1 MGTVINVIT
10 VFIGSLLGLL
20 IRSRISEGMKRQILN
35 GIGLV
40 TILIGVQMGLK
51 TENILIPLGGLL
63 IGGILGYLLKIESG
77 LDNLG
82 ESLKKRF
89 AGKNNAGF
97 SEGFVTASLIFCV
110 GPLTVLG
117 SISDGI
123 SGDYQLLAV
132 KSVLDGFTSIALTA
146 AFGIGVMFSIA
157 SIIVIQGGL
166 TLFAFY
172 LSPFFSAEVINETT
186 AVGGIVIIG
195 LGITILEL
203 RKISNANFLPAIFIT
218 PLLVKVIIYIK
229 QFL

>member
-1 MGTVINVIT
+1 MGTVINVAT
-10 VFIGSLLGLL
+10 VFLGSLLGLL
-20 IRSRISEGMKRQILN
+20 IRSRISEGMKDQILN

-63 IGGILGYLLKIESG
+63 IGGILGYLLKIETG
-77 LDNLG
+77 LENMA

-97 SEGFVTASLIFCV
+97 SEGFIMASLIFCV

-157 SIIVIQGGL
+157 SIIVIQGGFC
-166 TLFAFY
+166 LFAIY
-172 LSPFFSAEVINETT
+172 LSPFFSNEVIIETT
-186 AVGGIVIIG
+186 AVGGIIIIG
-195 LGITILEL
+195 LGISILEL
-203 RKISNANFLPAIFIT
+203 RKISIANFLPAIFVT
-218 PLLVKVIIYIK
+218 PLLVKAIIFIK